1 VLDDRWV
8 GKRSRSLRT
17 KAADSSVAD
26 ARQTSIS
33 GTEDK
38 RGPGRDEIRS
48 GVAKAATEVAVFGR
62 PPFASA
68 VVPIMPLMN
77 SYSLASIK
85 ESLYL
90 VSILLLATKLL
101 SLTFVRYFSDTHIR
115 LRLQLT

>member
-1 VLDDRWV
+1 MLDDRWV

-17 KAADSSVAD
+17 KAADSGVAD

-62 PPFASA
+62 PPG
-68 VVPIMPLMN
+68 LKTE
-77 SYSLASIK
+77 LC
-85 ESLYL
+85 YL
-90 VSILLLATKLL
+90 ITRRNL
-101 SLTFVRYFSDTHIR
+101 SLP
-115 LRLQLT
+115 